1 MYALRISLHTKAQD
15 ARGVDWGRN
24 AYYLLAIAS
33 FQSKNDT
40 DFEIFLEQEKR
51 PKLFI
56 ASEDFLDTKMMFLLI
71 RKRSDQFEK
80 EME

>member
-1 MYALRISLHTKAQD
+1 MHTKAQD